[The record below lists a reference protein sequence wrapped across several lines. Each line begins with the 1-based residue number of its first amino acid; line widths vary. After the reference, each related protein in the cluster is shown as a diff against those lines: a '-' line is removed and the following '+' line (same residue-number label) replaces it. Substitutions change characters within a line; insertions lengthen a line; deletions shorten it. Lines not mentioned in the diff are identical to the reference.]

1 MRIKTLETLLGGEK
15 LPGTPE
21 ELAILATRIEEL
33 MRLNGREWVIRR
45 RRQLVREWTYIIE
58 QSLLRPL

>member
-1 MRIKTLETLLGGEK
+1 MRIAMLETLLGEQN

-33 MRLNGREWVIRR
+33 MRLNGRKWVIHH
-45 RRQLVREWTYIIE
+45 RRQLVREWAYIIE
-58 QSLLRPL
+58 QALLRHP